1 MSISWEPY
9 VWDAPHPVAPGEL
22 ETLERQW
29 GVSLPSG
36 YRSIVSIY
44 QGMTPNPHI
53 IDIGRGD
60 SSICAFLTIS
70 EDELSRVY
78 AIRDAHNLMKP
89 HTPPGIYPFALTGSG
104 EYVCFDYRAAPI
116 QPRIIFVTVEMDIFP
131 IANSFSEFLEKLHD

>member
-22 ETLERQW
+22 ETLEQQW
-29 GVSLPSG
+29 GVSLPSE
-36 YRSIVSIY
+36 YRSIVSTH

-78 AIRDAHNLMKP
+78 SIRDAHNLMKP

>member
-9 VWDAPHPVAPGEL
+9 VWDALHPAAPGEL
-22 ETLERQW
+22 EALERQW
-29 GVSLPSG
+29 GVSLPDE
-36 YRSIVSIY
+36 YKSIVSIH

-70 EDELSRVY
+70 EDESSRVY
-78 AIRDAHNLMKP
+78 SMRDAHTLLKP
-89 HTPPGIYPFALTGSG
+89 HTPAGVYPFALTGSG
-104 EYVCFDYRAAPI
+104 EYVCFDYRDAPR
-116 QPRIIFVTVEMDIFP
+116 QPRIVFVTVEMDIYL